1 MPNFVAT
8 ALKNLKF
15 PFGAD
20 GVEFLWSAKADDES
34 LIYTKVGKKEFF
46 LLVKDKKTEF
56 VVKSDKLT
64 RPASLGAIQ
73 KALSVY
79 KDLNVLDLKSSA
91 IAVKNEKQLAKKEFI
106 LNDTEFLEKLN
117 SSKFK
122 KIFVEIGFGS
132 GRHLLYQAKTD
143 ENALVIGI
151 EVYKPSCEQVNNLA
165 LSMGLQNVILL
176 NLDARLVMS
185 LLHSNSVDRLFL
197 HFPVPWE
204 KSEKRRVV
212 SSEFANECQ
221 RVLKSGG
228 SFELRSDDKNYTDFT
243 ISCFL
248 NLKEAKMEIYKNRFL
263 DVSSKYEDRWI
274 RQNRDIYDV
283 IFTNSIVSEQKV
295 LYGDFEFGTVVEKDI
310 LSKFENKT
318 IKKDDY
324 FIHMERIYK
333 KDSNKENGGLLLR
346 VAFGSFYRPEHCF
359 ILVENSKA
367 SYFIKK
373 PLLTYEN
380 LKAHSTLKEY
390 LSCSTL

>member
-1 MPNFVAT
+1 
-8 ALKNLKF
+8 
-15 PFGAD
+15 
-20 GVEFLWSAKADDES
+20 
-34 LIYTKVGKKEFF
+34 
-46 LLVKDKKTEF
+46 
-56 VVKSDKLT
+56 
-64 RPASLGAIQ
+64 ASLGTIQ

-79 KDLNVLDLKSSA
+79 KDLNVLDLKSSTIA
-91 IAVKNEKQLAKKEFI
+91 IKNEKQLAKKEFI
-106 LNDTEFLEKLN
+106 LNDIQFLEKLK
-117 SSKFK
+117 SGEFK

-143 ENALVIGI
+143 ENTLVVGI
-151 EVYKPSCEQVNNLA
+151 EVYKRSCEQVNNLA
-165 LSMGLQNVILL
+165 LSMGLKNVILL

-212 SSEFANECQ
+212 SAEFANECQ

-274 RQNRDIYDV
+274 KQNRDIYDV
-283 IFTNSIVSEQKV
+283 VFTNLIVSEQKV
-295 LYGDFEFGTVVEKDI
+295 LHGDFEFGTVLEEDI

-333 KDSNKENGGLLLR
+333 KDSSEKNGGLLLR

-390 LSCSTL
+390 LSCSTS